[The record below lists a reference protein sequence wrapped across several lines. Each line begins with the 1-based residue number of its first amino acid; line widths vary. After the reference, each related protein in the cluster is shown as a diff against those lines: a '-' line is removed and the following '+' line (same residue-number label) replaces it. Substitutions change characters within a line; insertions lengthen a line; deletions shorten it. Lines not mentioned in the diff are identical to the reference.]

1 MFVQARV
8 LYIVGDNVG
17 NAAKIDQDLMAA
29 GVKNRFFINNPGLS
43 SNREYINFLKKLPP
57 ECVFSIKKKSAT
69 NNNTTVEFIIAIP
82 FISSHLGLP
91 VKVGETIWLQEVK
104 LTTDNSNFYNI
115 TGFYLGRA
123 HSYFTT
129 EDVSY
134 CYDAREE
141 NIFKANRKSF
151 AESIPAEKNARDKLK
166 NKNQKAIRQNAIYQH
181 EFNISSEEAKFVKD
195 SDKYFQNKIENYSLK
210 PIGTFIKK
218 PEDVAVRGTYNT
230 LVNLTSETDKN
241 SSDFRYGSVELVAG
255 YGEYSKKNVEYIPL
269 TIQNKN
275 NNVSSE
281 KTQLLKYESDLAG
294 IQIHNGIHYE
304 TIKSDMSFVNEG
316 TIPYLKL
323 NKYQNNYLGN
333 SYKYDRDAASF
344 AVSEYNLKNIEIN
357 KRNRLSL
364 RDIQSS
370 TFTINSQNNIINSN
384 KFITHTVPN
393 KYPDIETD
401 GLLDLYA
408 GKSSLTGVADSIVFC
423 THKSQ
428 GAGNEEYNN
437 IKLIQSNSDDKLS
450 SQISLNSSGNILID
464 GHKILIGAY
473 SRLEKKK
480 NGKSAL
486 VYLGNSDTSQS
497 LVLGEQLNQ
506 FLEEMLNIQI
516 SVFVLLKD
524 IIGKLNNSDQKNQKI
539 VDDTLNA
546 LNTFAN
552 SGASLP
558 PPIGGIFL
566 PLITNLVN
574 PILDSGFLKD
584 QNDSN
589 NTFIKEKLLTNK
601 NEDSTEV
608 YISRIENIISNLDK
622 QLSKFTKTS

>member
-1 MFVQARV
+1 
-8 LYIVGDNVG
+8 
-17 NAAKIDQDLMAA
+17 
-29 GVKNRFFINNPGLS
+29 
-43 SNREYINFLKKLPP
+43 
-57 ECVFSIKKKSAT
+57 
-69 NNNTTVEFIIAIP
+69 
-82 FISSHLGLP
+82 
-91 VKVGETIWLQEVK
+91 
-104 LTTDNSNFYNI
+104 
-115 TGFYLGRA
+115 
-123 HSYFTT
+123 
-129 EDVSY
+129 
-134 CYDAREE
+134 
-141 NIFKANRKSF
+141 
-151 AESIPAEKNARDKLK
+151 
-166 NKNQKAIRQNAIYQH
+166 
-181 EFNISSEEAKFVKD
+181 
-195 SDKYFQNKIENYSLK
+195 
-210 PIGTFIKK
+210 
-218 PEDVAVRGTYNT
+218 
-230 LVNLTSETDKN
+230 
-241 SSDFRYGSVELVAG
+241 
-255 YGEYSKKNVEYIPL
+255 
-269 TIQNKN
+269 
-275 NNVSSE
+275 
-281 KTQLLKYESDLAG
+281 
-294 IQIHNGIHYE
+294 
-304 TIKSDMSFVNEG
+304 MSFVNEG

-323 NKYQNNYLGN
+323 NKYQNNYLEN

-344 AVSEYNLKNIEIN
+344 TVSEYNLKNIEIN

-370 TFTINSQNNIINSN
+370 TFTINSQNNIVNSN
-384 KFITHTVPN
+384 KFITHTVPD

-464 GHKILIGAY
+464 GHKILIGSY

-524 IIGKLNNSDQKNQKI
+524 IIGKLNNSDQQNQKI

-566 PLITNLVN
+566 PLITNLIN
-574 PILDSGFLKD
+574 PILDSGLLKD

-608 YISRIENIISNLDK
+608 YISRIENIINNLDK